1 MYLKKTVAAI
11 IPAGKD
17 SNSILKVIQELDA
30 TSFTD
35 EIIIVNN
42 GADEKTI
49 NFVTKTRARF
59 IKTKKI
65 GLGDCLKEGFRNTKA
80 DLIVVISGDGS
91 FMGKDITKLLSYS
104 EDFDTVF
111 GSRTHSPLIGKGSG
125 MTFSRR
131 LVDDLF
137 GKLISIL
144 FLSSNLTDVGCTFR
158 LTNRKGLKKV
168 IKYCKSKDEIFLTE
182 WLIEAAKNKVRFTEV
197 PVNFISS
204 TGDRRKENFFFLA
217 TRAFKIIYLIFKT
230 YFS

>member
-11 IPAGKD
+11 ITVKKD
-17 SNSILKVIQELDA
+17 SDSILKVIQELDA

-35 EIIIVNN
+35 EIIVVDN

-49 NFVTKTRARF
+49 DFVTKTRARF
-59 IKTKKI
+59 IKTKKV
-65 GLGDCLKEGFRNTKA
+65 GLGYCLKEGFKNTKA

-91 FMGKDITKLLSYS
+91 FLGKDITKLLSYS

-111 GSRTHSPLIGKGSG
+111 GSRTHAPLIGKGSG

-144 FLSSNLTDVGCTFR
+144 FLSSNLTDVGCIFR
-158 LTNRKGLKKV
+158 LTNRRGLKKV
-168 IKYCKSKDEIFLTE
+168 IKYCKSKDEIFLTQ
-182 WLIEAAKNKVRFTEV
+182 WLIAAAKNKVRFTEV

-204 TGDRRKENFFFLA
+204 TGDKRKENFFFLA

>member
-1 MYLKKTVAAI
+1 
-11 IPAGKD
+11 
-17 SNSILKVIQELDA
+17 
-30 TSFTD
+30 
-35 EIIIVNN
+35 
-42 GADEKTI
+42 
-49 NFVTKTRARF
+49 ARF

-111 GSRTHSPLIGKGSG
+111 GSRTHAPLIGKGSG

-137 GKLISIL
+137 GKIISIL
-144 FLSSNLTDVGCTFR
+144 FLSSNLTDVGCIFR

-182 WLIEAAKNKVRFTEV
+182 WLITAAKNKVRFTEV

-204 TGDRRKENFFFLA
+204 MGDRRKENFFFLA